1 MIARVAEHCFWLQ
14 RYLERTENTARLLQ
28 VNLTFLLDTAMPAD
42 RRWRP
47 VLQATGE
54 EDGFLARF
62 GTDQADDGEAVQ
74 GYMCWDVRNP
84 VSLVTSLHFTR
95 ENARTIRET
104 VSLEMWSSV
113 NAFWIWLDGGAGRRL
128 FDRDRHAF
136 YEQVKEYCQL
146 IQGQFHTTMLFDR
159 PYDFM
164 RLGSLLERSDQ
175 TARLLAAMVDRAAP
189 SSEGD
194 RGGISTAG
202 WLAILRSCSAVES
215 YAKRT
220 QAPLS
225 ARSVVGFL
233 LQEPAFPRAVRHCL
247 EGARAVLAS
256 LWSAG
261 EEPPHGSIALLDGLL
276 GGLGARTP
284 YELPPDGVAA
294 EVSRLLT
301 GTALVTDQIRQ
312 EFFASPPVLAGEVT

>member
-14 RYLERTENTARLLQ
+14 RYMERTENTARLLQ
-28 VNLTFLLDTAMPAD
+28 VNLTFLLDTAMPAG

-54 EDGFLARF
+54 EEGFLARF
-62 GTDQADDGEAVQ
+62 GAVNADDGEAVQ
-74 GYMCWDVRNP
+74 NYMCWDLRNP
-84 VSLVTSLHFTR
+84 VSLVTSLHNTR
-95 ENARTIRET
+95 ENARTIREP

-113 NAFWIWLDGGAGRRL
+113 NAFWIWLDGGAGQRL
-128 FDRDRHAF
+128 YDRDRHAF

-146 IQGQFHTTMLFDR
+146 FQGQFHTTMLFDR

-164 RLGSLLERSDQ
+164 QLGSLLERSDQ
-175 TARLLAAMVDRAAP
+175 TARLLAAMVDRAEAEETGR
-189 SSEGD
+189 SA
-194 RGGISTAG
+194 ITVAG

-225 ARSVVGFL
+225 AESVVGFL

-247 EGARAVLAS
+247 EEATRVLAG
-256 LWSAG
+256 LWSVDDG
-261 EEPPHGSIALLDGLL
+261 RPLRSIQLLEELLYGLSE
-276 GGLGARTP
+276 RTP
-284 YELPPDGVAA
+284 FELLHDGVAA

-301 GTALVTDQIRQ
+301 GTALATDQIRQ
-312 EFFASPPVLAGEVT
+312 EFFASPPVLAGDIT